1 MPQSAVRLSV
11 SQRGPLTLRQQLRRS
26 IPGSTWWARCGL
38 MQCNK
43 LLLKNVGLRD
53 MVRASRE
60 LDGLFPLW

>member
-1 MPQSAVRLSV
+1 
-11 SQRGPLTLRQQLRRS
+11 
-26 IPGSTWWARCGL
+26 

-60 LDGLFPLW
+60 LDGLFPL